1 MSREG
6 GGAVE
11 TQPIVALVSGGA
23 DSCIMAALALRSRPV
38 HPLYVRQGAL
48 WEDEEEAA
56 IRRFLAAIDPGAGR
70 LAPLRVARLDMP
82 EAAGNG
88 WALRPDA
95 PAPDETTPDAAVYL
109 PGRNLALLLQ
119 GALLAQ
125 SVGVAEIQLGLLAG
139 NPFPDS
145 RPEFFAAFEKTYE
158 LATGYRVRVEAPLRE
173 LHKAEALRRGADLP
187 LELTLSCLRPS
198 GGLHCGHC
206 NKCAERR
213 RGFAEAG
220 LIDPTRYA

>member
-1 MSREG
+1 MG
-6 GGAVE
+6 GDAMDGKPV
-11 TQPIVALVSGGA
+11 VALVSGGA
-23 DSCIMAALALRSRPV
+23 DSCIMTALALRSRRV
-38 HPLYVRQGAL
+38 FPLYVRQGAV

-56 IRRFLAAIDPGAGR
+56 IRRFLEAIDPGTGR

-82 EAAGNG
+82 ETVENG
-88 WALRPDA
+88 WALRAEA
-95 PAPDETTPDAAVYL
+95 PAPDETTPDEAVYL

-125 SVGVAEIQLGLLAG
+125 SVGAAEIQIGLLAG

-145 RPEFFAAFEKTYE
+145 RGEFFQAFEKTYA
-158 LATGYRVRVEAPLRE
+158 LATGWRVRVEAPLRGM
-173 LHKAEALRRGADLP
+173 HKGEALRLGADLP

-198 GGLHCGHC
+198 GGLHCGRC

-220 LIDPTRYA
+220 LIDPTRHL